1 MAGRICVARGPPV
14 WHPCSRAKVPL
25 LSRYHASFFLAVDGL
40 WSSGKVSLLTSP
52 ILVLSL
58 QVATVRVSFFT
69 CFQVPTLRLYGL
81 FYISRTDDALNNAKR
96 VSLSKPVIDFSV
108 ANFVTDNYEKLLRLQ
123 VFVIAEKWKKESSR
137 FIKSLPTGQSFCCLL
152 HKIAFLIRYHYPC
165 FPTKWKC
172 NCLFYT
178 DSYVRY
184 IRDFIGAGKCFGV
197 GRIFVLNFPKNLRR
211 KIQRK
216 TSKNTFAAFV
226 SYQSSSSAIFIS
238 IFRDI
243 VKVSTLLAQ
252 IFLDVARILREFAQ
266 ILTKS
271 KYLGVS
277 LHPFTPTPTPLLDL
291 RDVFESLSQTVHA

>member
-1 MAGRICVARGPPV
+1 MMRWITQNEF
-14 WHPCSRAKVPL
+14 PCQNQ
-25 LSRYHASFFLAVDGL
+25 
-40 WSSGKVSLLTSP
+40 WSISVSLTLWLITMKNCYDSKF
-52 ILVLSL
+52 LSS
-58 QVATVRVSFFT
+58 QKNERKNHRDS
-69 CFQVPTLRLYGL
+69 
-81 FYISRTDDALNNAKR
+81 
-96 VSLSKPVIDFSV
+96 SK
-108 ANFVTDNYEKLLRLQ
+108 ACRQ
-123 VFVIAEKWKKESSR
+123 
-137 FIKSLPTGQSFCCLL
+137 GQSFCCLL